1 MAYTDATRLKLYLG
15 ISETNDDT
23 LLGYLIDAAQ
33 AAIDSYC
40 RQSFEA
46 TVDSTRYFDGV
57 ENVRGRTLYLDAPL
71 CAVTTVTNGDG
82 NTISSSYYVKEP
94 RNTTPWYALTLK
106 ANAGLAW
113 TYTSTPENAISIVG
127 RWAYSV
133 EAPDDIVQVCTRLA
147 AYLYRQRTNASD
159 LDRAIAIGNNAMLLP
174 TELPRDIKTL
184 LAPYRRLV

>member
-1 MAYTDATRLKLYLG
+1 MAYIDATRLKLYLG
-15 ISETNDDT
+15 ITETTDDT
-23 LLGYLIDAAQ
+23 LLGYMITAAQ

-40 RQSFEA
+40 RQTFEA
-46 TVDSTRYFDGV
+46 SGDTTRYFDGV

-71 CAVTTVTNGDG
+71 CAITTVTNGDG

-106 ANAGLAW
+106 SDAGLAW
-113 TYTSTPENAISIVG
+113 TYTSTPENAISIAG
-127 RWAYSV
+127 RWAYSTS
-133 EAPDDIVQVCTRLA
+133 APNDIVQVCTRLA
-147 AYLYRQRTNASD
+147 GYLYRQRTNASD

-174 TELPRDIKTL
+174 ADLPRDIQKL